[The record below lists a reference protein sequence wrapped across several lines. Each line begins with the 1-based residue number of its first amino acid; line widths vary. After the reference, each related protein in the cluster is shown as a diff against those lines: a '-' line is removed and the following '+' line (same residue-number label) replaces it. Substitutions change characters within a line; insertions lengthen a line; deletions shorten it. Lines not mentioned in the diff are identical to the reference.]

1 MPHVKIATLHNPAEY
16 IINMIKLNCN
26 NMDDLSKIYVA
37 VESLIEQFDEDK
49 DRPTIKQLLLQV
61 SDK

>member
-1 MPHVKIATLHNPAEY
+1 
-16 IINMIKLNCN
+16 
-26 NMDDLSKIYVA
+26 MDDLSKIYVA